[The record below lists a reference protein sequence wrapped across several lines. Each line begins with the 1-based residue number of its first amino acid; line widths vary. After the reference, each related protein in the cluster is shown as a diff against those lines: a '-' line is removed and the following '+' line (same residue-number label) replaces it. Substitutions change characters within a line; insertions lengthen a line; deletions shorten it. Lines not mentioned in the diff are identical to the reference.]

1 MVARITMPV
10 KTRTLFYLLM
20 RISFYLIRILVFPDV
35 LHLNYIN
42 EKDIY
47 YVVRNPF
54 LAAYNGS
61 SYR

>member
-1 MVARITMPV
+1 MPV

-20 RISFYLIRILVFPDV
+20 RILFYLIRILVFPDV
-35 LHLNYIN
+35 LHLKCIN

-47 YVVRNPF
+47 YVVRNPL